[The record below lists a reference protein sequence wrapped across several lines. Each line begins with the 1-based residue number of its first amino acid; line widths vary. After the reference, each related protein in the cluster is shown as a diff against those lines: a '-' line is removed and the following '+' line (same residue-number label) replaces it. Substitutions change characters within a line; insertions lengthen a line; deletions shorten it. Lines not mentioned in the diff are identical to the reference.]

1 MYLLLRVILIARGVS
16 LEPVATIR
24 FSSENKTRMVHSAW
38 TLFTRIIQRIQF
50 LMWAPGIIK
59 KAKVVVKKVIPKRS
73 NAKNQAVDDAV
84 VAVEPEPETVRE
96 GL

>member
-1 MYLLLRVILIARGVS
+1 MYLLIVILIARGVS

-24 FSSENKTRMVHSAW
+24 FSSENKMRMVHSAW
-38 TLFTRIIQRIQF
+38 TLFTRKIQRIQF
-50 LMWAPGIIK
+50 LMWAQGII
-59 KAKVVVKKVIPKRS
+59 KAKVVVKKMISKRRR
-73 NAKNQAVDDAV
+73 NAKNQAVEDAA

>member
-24 FSSENKTRMVHSAW
+24 FSSENKMRMVHSAW

-59 KAKVVVKKVIPKRS
+59 AKVVVKKMIPKRS
-73 NAKNQAVDDAV
+73 NAKNQAVEDAA